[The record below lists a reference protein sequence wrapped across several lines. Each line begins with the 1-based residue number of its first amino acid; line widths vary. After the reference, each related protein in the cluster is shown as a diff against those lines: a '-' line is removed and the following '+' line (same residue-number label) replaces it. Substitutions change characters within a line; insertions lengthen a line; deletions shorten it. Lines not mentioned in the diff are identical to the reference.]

1 MVTKSSTNQR
11 TPQILKAAYISHKIA
26 LSMMNVFHISPQ
38 VTHFYYQK
46 IQILISAF
54 DAQGSRGIIVPVQ
67 VGAVKI
73 YLCSSSGGGAQEK

>member
-38 VTHFYYQK
+38 VTHFLLPK
-46 IQILISAF
+46 DSDFNLSILMHKV
-54 DAQGSRGIIVPVQ
+54 REE
-67 VGAVKI
+67 
-73 YLCSSSGGGAQEK
+73 L